1 MEDTVK
7 ALEEKVALLEA
18 KLGKKSES
26 KAGASGSSPTT
37 SPENPLRIKPESFSA
52 TSVRSSAQ
60 GRQGRNESLESG
72 QGPRACFK
80 CGSPTHFIRD
90 CPHQVRPDQG
100 NGRWAGRSR
109 K

>member
-37 SPENPLRIKPESFSA
+37 LQENPLRIKP
-52 TSVRSSAQ
+52 
-60 GRQGRNESLESG
+60 
-72 QGPRACFK
+72 
-80 CGSPTHFIRD
+80 
-90 CPHQVRPDQG
+90 
-100 NGRWAGRSR
+100 
-109 K
+109 